1 MKSKFEIAFLRGRVV
16 SISPLILNFLKNV
29 WKYKKIVYI
38 FVQKYIDMNFKP
50 NGSWVVLPDPSK
62 NTTDSGIFLDD
73 KTAKSMNTNILEV
86 LAAGPQCHFAKI
98 GDSISLEDYHTLLES
113 ASKSLELKE
122 NLQLA
127 VKELQVF
134 LSFLCTRENIEEY
147 VEEFNRQSKTSKI
160 NINGGIAKIETKDI

>member
-1 MKSKFEIAFLRGRVV
+1 MVKGTV
-16 SISPLILNFLKNV
+16 
-29 WKYKKIVYI
+29 
-38 FVQKYIDMNFKP
+38 
-50 NGSWVVLPDPSK
+50 
-62 NTTDSGIFLDD
+62 
-73 KTAKSMNTNILEV
+73 
-86 LAAGPQCHFAKI
+86 
-98 GDSISLEDYHTLLES
+98 SISLEDYHTLLES